1 MTLIGQLS
9 IIIPLLAVSIGV
21 YFVYQRETQDLLIDV
36 PNIVEDPLALSRAN
50 INKNQTL
57 EDIIFQTE
65 ELILRFDLQNL
76 TQENGYSGEK
86 NAAGQKHGIGKL
98 VLSSGIHI
106 GQWKK
111 DQRHGLGR
119 TVSQEGDVY
128 IGEWRFD
135 SQHGKGRLI
144 ASDGSRYEG
153 DWKVG
158 SFDGNGTFWNTDGS
172 RYQGQWQSGQMHGS
186 GVWQSETQLHQGV
199 WVNGLREG
207 RFMVSNK
214 ADGKILYRGL
224 YKEDRPV
231 RYAT

>member
-1 MTLIGQLS
+1 M
-9 IIIPLLAVSIGV
+9 
-21 YFVYQRETQDLLIDV
+21 F
-36 PNIVEDPLALSRAN
+36 
-50 INKNQTL
+50 TL
-57 EDIIFQTE
+57 ENG
-65 ELILRFDLQNL
+65 DLTANSYIMNL
-76 TQENGYSGEK
+76 ASDCC
-86 NAAGQKHGIGKL
+86 
-98 VLSSGIHI
+98 S
-106 GQWKK
+106 
-111 DQRHGLGR
+111 
-119 TVSQEGDVY
+119 
-128 IGEWRFD
+128 
-135 SQHGKGRLI
+135 GKGRLI